1 MHLTT
6 FACTWILFQV
16 PKIMLFGPPNR
27 LRSIPKRDLKRRCF
41 SNHFWSAF
49 WSHLGPLG
57 APSGSQNGTQNR
69 ARAALGSLGRI
80 LASTWRAPS
89 GTMASLR
96 LLGWLW
102 VPSWLPSWAL
112 GLRLGPSGASI
123 LDPPGPHPGTFGSN
137 YGLHSAPNSQPCALN
152 SSETVFNIIQIM
164 IQKCI
169 LRQITVRPVPV
180 AS

>member
-6 FACTWILFQV
+6 FACTWILVQV
-16 PKIMLFGPPNR
+16 PKMMLFGSPNR
-27 LRSIPKRDLKRRCF
+27 LKSIPKRDLKRRCF

-57 APSGSQNGTQNR
+57 APSGSQNGMQNR
-69 ARAALGSLGRI
+69 ARATLGSLGRI

-102 VPSWLPSWAL
+102 VPSWLPSCTL
-112 GLRLGPSGASI
+112 GIRFGPSGGRFWI
-123 LDPPGPHPGTFGSN
+123 LQ
-137 YGLHSAPNSQPCALN
+137 GLIRAHLAPILAPVQRQTLN
-152 SSETVFNIIQIM
+152 HEPISYTVYNTPY
-164 IQKCI
+164 
-169 LRQITVRPVPV
+169 TVHKPRYTIHYI
-180 AS
+180 

>member
-16 PKIMLFGPPNR
+16 PKVMLFGPPNR
-27 LRSIPKRDLKRRCF
+27 LKSIPKRDLKRRCF

-57 APSGSQNGTQNR
+57 APSGSQNGMQNR

-96 LLGWLW
+96 LLGWHFA
-102 VPSWLPSWAL
+102 PSRAIL
-112 GLRLGPSGASI
+112 GHWSPFWILRGSI
-123 LDPPGPHPGTFGSN
+123 LDHQ
-137 YGLHSAPNSQPCALN
+137 GLIWLHLDPILASMEHQTLN
-152 SSETVFNIIQIM
+152 NE
-164 IQKCI
+164 
-169 LRQITVRPVPV
+169 P
-180 AS
+180 